1 MGLRPIALVC
11 KNLDAEMRETVIRLT
26 SQRQHGVALI
36 LVLVVLLVTTILGLS
51 AVNSTLIDTQ
61 VAGNASEARTTFQA
75 AETMLAVVRSQPINK
90 YTEAIVGATTLSIA
104 TPSAVSGAFP
114 STTLGAT
121 LTYEGEGTVAFGSS
135 IGKFK
140 PQMFRSRGAA
150 RRDVSGAAATHA
162 QGVVVLSPGT

>member
-1 MGLRPIALVC
+1 
-11 KNLDAEMRETVIRLT
+11 MRETVIRLT

-75 AETMLAVVRSQPINK
+75 SETLLAVVRNQPISK
-90 YTEAIVGATTLSIA
+90 YSEAIIGGTTLSIA
-104 TPSAVSGAFP
+104 PPSDVSSALP

-121 LTYEGEGTVAFGSS
+121 LRYEGEGTVAFGSS

-140 PQMFRSRGAA
+140 PQMFKSVGTAT
-150 RRDVSGAAATHA
+150 RDVSGASASHA
-162 QGVVVLSPGT
+162 QGMVVLAPGT